1 MFISTQLLVDI
12 IFFMMIFFMIF
23 GLVKMRTLN
32 IFLVN
37 VIEIGQTN
45 QKQKTAITYGE
56 ESSYF
61 GSFK

>member
-1 MFISTQLLVDI
+1 
-12 IFFMMIFFMIF
+12 MMIFFMIF